1 MKTVKTEAT
10 GNKTASIID
19 LSDELDGLTKEQKRE
34 LVDQIGELLVEQV
47 LSYVADVSTP
57 ISGAGFKRTLSPEY
71 KKRKLDEVGS
81 GEPNLDL
88 TGEMLNSLTYKVQ
101 GEKIELG
108 VFGED
113 APKADG
119 HNNFSGKS
127 SLPQRR
133 FLPGEGQEFKSDIK
147 RLVKETVES
156 YKADN
161 VRVTKEDLKDI
172 ETKKDLYD
180 YLKDQIG
187 DLPRK
192 RLAELV
198 LQSELAAELD
208 DADLLDLL

>member
-1 MKTVKTEAT
+1 
-10 GNKTASIID
+10 
-19 LSDELDGLTKEQKRE
+19 
-34 LVDQIGELLVEQV
+34 
-47 LSYVADVSTP
+47 
-57 ISGAGFKRTLSPEY
+57 
-71 KKRKLDEVGS
+71 
-81 GEPNLDL
+81 
-88 TGEMLNSLTYKVQ
+88 MLNSLDYKVQ

-108 VFGED
+108 IFGED

-161 VRVTKEDLKDI
+161 VRVTKEDLKEI
-172 ETKKDLYD
+172 ESKKDLYD

>member
-19 LSDELDGLTKEQKRE
+19 LSDELDGLTKAQKRE

-161 VRVTKEDLKDI
+161 VRVTKEDLKEI
-172 ETKKDLYD
+172 ESKKDLYD
-180 YLKDQIG
+180 YLKEQIG
-187 DLPRK
+187 DLSRPRL
-192 RLAELV
+192 RELV

>member
-19 LSDELDGLTKEQKRE
+19 LSDELDGLTKAQKRE

-57 ISGAGFKRTLSPEY
+57 VSGAGFKKTLSPEY
-71 KKRKLDEVGS
+71 KKRKLDEIGS

-88 TGEMLNSLTYKVQ
+88 TGEMLNSLDYKVQ
-101 GEKIELG
+101 GERIELG
-108 VFGED
+108 IFGED

-172 ETKKDLYD
+172 ESKKDLYD

-208 DADLLDLL
+208 GADLLDLL

>member
-19 LSDELDGLTKEQKRE
+19 LSDELDGLTKAQKRE

-172 ETKKDLYD
+172 ESKKDLYD

>member
-19 LSDELDGLTKEQKRE
+19 LSDELDGLTKAQKRE

-57 ISGAGFKRTLSPEY
+57 VSGAGFKKTLSPEY
-71 KKRKLDEVGS
+71 KKRKIDEVGS

-172 ETKKDLYD
+172 ESKKDLYD

>member
-19 LSDELDGLTKEQKRE
+19 LSDELDGLTKAQKRE

-57 ISGAGFKRTLSPEY
+57 VSGAGFKKTLSPEY

-172 ETKKDLYD
+172 ESKKDLYD